1 MPYCVYSIV
10 LISFLFSFLL
20 PFLAQSSRSG
30 PLTRVLSAG
39 LASAQFLGLSRGDKH
54 LRLSRKLHDVRHYMA
69 HDAPTHLHFPRTFFA
84 AKHTPN
90 KCVRGARIFF
100 SFTAYLGRLQV
111 SLQLL
116 LALLPGEF
124 RDGTGPSPAARGPCA
139 SCSDHPSGQRL
150 PALDPPCPPAAQRS
164 PWSPPNCQGI
174 TVFVSESP

>member
-1 MPYCVYSIV
+1 MPYRVYSIV

-90 KCVRGARIFF
+90 KCVLGHGF
-100 SFTAYLGRLQV
+100 SFLSQFTWEGCRFLCSCCSLSYPASSGMGLDRRPLHAVPAPPAVITPPSSV
-111 SLQLL
+111 SLL
-116 LALLPGEF
+116 
-124 RDGTGPSPAARGPCA
+124 
-139 SCSDHPSGQRL
+139 
-150 PALDPPCPPAAQRS
+150 
-164 PWSPPNCQGI
+164 
-174 TVFVSESP
+174 